1 MEFKKNDSLY
11 EILEKQFL
19 EIVNAKSQCC
29 TSIKAKDLLS
39 INFLKKKLKIVIGH
53 FLTIQPKGWKM
64 LAESKFCNNLLTIS
78 VYKFFYIF
86 LLASKL
92 PVNTFVYNF

>member
-1 MEFKKNDSLY
+1 MLHEYKGKRS
-11 EILEKQFL
+11 
-19 EIVNAKSQCC
+19 IVNK
-29 TSIKAKDLLS
+29 LLE
-39 INFLKKKLKIVIGH
+39 KKLKIVIGH

-86 LLASKL
+86 LLAPKL